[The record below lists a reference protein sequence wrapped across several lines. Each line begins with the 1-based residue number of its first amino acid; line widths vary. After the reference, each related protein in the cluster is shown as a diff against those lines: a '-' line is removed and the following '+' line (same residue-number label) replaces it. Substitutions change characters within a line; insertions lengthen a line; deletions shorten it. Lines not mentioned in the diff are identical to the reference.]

1 MKMNSDF
8 KAVIFDLDGLVL
20 DTETISFLGWKKA
33 MADFGY
39 CLNDSTYHKIIGLNI
54 PDMQQVFY
62 DAFGADF
69 PLEKICRNRLSY
81 IYDHIDSHGI
91 KIKPGL
97 CEILDFLD
105 KAEILKAVAT
115 SSSAESA
122 KRKLTVTALL
132 DRFDYLVCGD
142 QIQNG
147 KPAPDIF
154 LDAAEHLKVQPQDCL
169 VFEDSENGVRAANAA
184 GMTVIMVPDVKRPA
198 PEVAALAC
206 KVFTSLKES
215 LPFVRDLLSLEK

>member
-1 MKMNSDF
+1 MKRNSNF
-8 KAVIFDLDGLVL
+8 KAAIFDLDGLIL
-20 DTETISFLGWKKA
+20 DTETVSFLGWKRA

-39 CLNDSTYHKIIGLNI
+39 CLDDATYHKIIGLNI

-62 DAFGADF
+62 DAFGTDF
-69 PLEKICRNRLSY
+69 PLEKVCQNRLSY
-81 IYDHIDSHGI
+81 IYEHFDSHGI

-105 KAEILKAVAT
+105 KAELLKAVAT
-115 SSSAESA
+115 SSSTESA

-142 QIQNG
+142 QVRKG

-154 LDAAEHLKVQPQDCL
+154 LDAAEHLKVRPQDCI
-169 VFEDSENGVRAANAA
+169 VFEDSENGVRAAHAA
-184 GMTVIMVPDVKRPA
+184 GMTVIMVPDVKQPT
-198 PEVAALAC
+198 PKVADLAC
-206 KVFTSLKES
+206 KIFTSLKEA
-215 LPFVRDLLSLEK
+215 LPFVQNLLSSEK

>member
-1 MKMNSDF
+1 MKRNSNF
-8 KAVIFDLDGLVL
+8 KTAIFDLDGLIL
-20 DTETISFLGWKKA
+20 DTETVSFLGWKRA

-39 CLNDSTYHKIIGLNI
+39 LLDDNTYHKIIGLNI

-62 DAFGADF
+62 DAFGTDF
-69 PLEKICRNRLSY
+69 PLEKICQNRLSY
-81 IYDHIDSHGI
+81 IYEHFDSHGI

-105 KAEILKAVAT
+105 KAGLPKAVAT
-115 SSSAESA
+115 SSDTESA

-142 QIQNG
+142 QVQKG

-154 LDAAEHLKVQPQDCL
+154 LDAAAHLKVRPQDCI
-169 VFEDSENGVRAANAA
+169 VFEDSENGVRAAHAA
-184 GMTVIMVPDVKRPA
+184 GMTVIMVPDVKQPTSQ
-198 PEVAALAC
+198 VADLAC
-206 KVFTSLKES
+206 KIFTSLEEA
-215 LPFVRDLLSLEK
+215 LPFVQNLLSSEK